1 MSSMLETLFSQLN
14 LKLSKGCLSKRMSDI
29 FVKIEHEMTGM
40 DNVRTEFKFQQAQYL
55 DLNSLMFANYKN
67 TFPCNVVIGISHH
80 GTGFLF
86 SGVFPGLIVNNAG

>member
-40 DNVRTEFKFQQAQYL
+40 DNVCTGFKFQQA
-55 DLNSLMFANYKN
+55 
-67 TFPCNVVIGISHH
+67 
-80 GTGFLF
+80 
-86 SGVFPGLIVNNAG
+86 